1 MLERPTIVELI
12 ECLAV
17 SQGDIEQAVGLSHEV
32 HGSYRDSRS
41 SSGQGASKF
50 LSMMSTLNLITKVR
64 D

>member
-1 MLERPTIVELI
+1 MLESSTIVELI

-17 SQGDIEQAVGLSHEV
+17 SQGDIKQAVGLSHEV
-32 HGSYRDSRS
+32 HGSHRDSRS